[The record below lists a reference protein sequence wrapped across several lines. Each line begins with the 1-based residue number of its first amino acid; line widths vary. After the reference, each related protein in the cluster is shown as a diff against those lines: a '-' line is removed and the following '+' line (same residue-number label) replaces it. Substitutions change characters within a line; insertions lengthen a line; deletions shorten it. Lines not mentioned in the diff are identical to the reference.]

1 MAALIVG
8 GISLG
13 IGLAGAPAN
22 LVLGTLAALLALGA
36 TIYRP
41 ALGLAV
47 LMFTYPF
54 DLTTF
59 VGPVKV
65 TTSYALFAILI
76 AVWVAREIL
85 PNPPKWQRTSL
96 DWPVVLFAVATFLSL
111 LGLTGNYTDQLV
123 ALLKATGGFVLF
135 FIATQSLRSRGDV
148 WLVVGAVLA
157 TGLIQSVE
165 TILPVVNGT
174 VVVSDATRA
183 TGTVNEANDFAG
195 YLVLVGPLAVAAG
208 LTLRH
213 RWLTIAGGLG
223 TLLFGAA
230 LVATLSR
237 SGWIGIVV
245 AVIALAV
252 LLPQRRRQI
261 AMIGGGVLAVLLIGG
276 LAGPIADRLGNQAGS
291 SPLDTFLA
299 RVPIWSAALAIFVQ
313 HPIFGIGVDQFQNMI
328 DSFNPDLGVN
338 QAHNLFLNMAAER
351 GVLGFG
357 TFVALVVMLFKVL
370 RSALRSALS
379 FPYRVLAAG
388 LIASFL
394 GFFAHSQFDVS
405 YYDYKILLMF
415 WFLVGLA
422 ATLTSLQNSPVTTTE
437 AARG

>member
-1 MAALIVG
+1 VLGLLVA
-8 GISLG
+8 GIALG
-13 IGLAGAPAN
+13 IGLAGAPPA

-36 TIYRP
+36 AIYRP

-47 LMFTYPF
+47 LLFTYPF
-54 DLTTF
+54 DLTTY

-65 TTSYALFAILI
+65 TTSYVLFGILI
-76 AVWVAREIL
+76 GVWVVREIL
-85 PNPPKWQRTSL
+85 PNPPVWQRTSL
-96 DWPVVLFAVATFLSL
+96 DWPVVFFALATYASV
-111 LGLTGNYTDQLV
+111 LGLTGNYDVQLV

-157 TGLIQSVE
+157 TGLLQSIE

-183 TGTVNEANDFAG
+183 TGTVNEPNDFAG

-208 LTLRH
+208 LLLRN
-213 RWLTIAGGLG
+213 RWAVLVGSIG

-237 SGWIGIVV
+237 SGWLGIGI
-245 AVIALAV
+245 AVITLAV
-252 LLPQRRRQI
+252 LLPQRRRQVGL
-261 AMIGGGVLAVLLIGG
+261 IGAAVLAVLLMGG

-291 SPLDTFLA
+291 SPLDTFMA
-299 RVPIWSAALAIFVQ
+299 RVPIWTAAVGMTVS
-313 HPIFGIGVDQFQNMI
+313 HPIFGVGVDNFQNFI
-328 DSFNPDLGVN
+328 DDFNPDLGVN
-338 QAHNLFLNMAAER
+338 IAHNLFLNIAAER
-351 GVLGFG
+351 GLLGLA
-357 TFVALVVMLFKVL
+357 TFVWLVVMLFKVL
-370 RSALRSALS
+370 LRALAEAPR
-379 FPYRVLAAG
+379 FPYRVLVAA
-388 LIASFL
+388 IFASML

-415 WFLVGLA
+415 WFLVALA
-422 ATLTSLQNSPVTTTE
+422 AVLPRIQMSVEGE
-437 AARG
+437 AA

>member
-1 MAALIVG
+1 
-8 GISLG
+8 
-13 IGLAGAPAN
+13 
-22 LVLGTLAALLALGA
+22 VLGTLAALVALGA
-36 TIYRP
+36 AIYRP

-47 LMFTYPF
+47 LLFTYPF

-65 TTSYALFAILI
+65 TTSYALFAILVG
-76 AVWVAREIL
+76 VWVAREIL

-96 DWPVVLFAVATFLSL
+96 DWPVALFAVATYLSL
-111 LGLTGNYTDQLV
+111 LGLTGNYSDQLV

-135 FIATQSLRSRGDV
+135 FIATQSLRSKGDV
-148 WLVVGAVLA
+148 WLVVGAVFA
-157 TGLIQSVE
+157 TGLLQSVE

-213 RWLTIAGGLG
+213 RWLTIAGGVG

-237 SGWIGIVV
+237 SGWLGIVV

-261 AMIGGGVLAVLLIGG
+261 AMIGGGVLTVLLIGG

-299 RVPIWSAALAIFVQ
+299 RVPIWSAAVAMFVQ
-313 HPIFGIGVDQFQNMI
+313 HPVFGIGVDNFQNLI
-328 DSFNPDLGVN
+328 DNYNPDLGVN
-338 QAHNLFLNMAAER
+338 QAHNLSLNMAAER
-351 GVLGFG
+351 GILGFG
-357 TFVALVVMLFKVL
+357 TFVGLVVMLFKVL
-370 RSALRSALS
+370 GGALRSAPS
-379 FPYRVLAAG
+379 FPYRVLTAG
-388 LIASFL
+388 IIASFL

-422 ATLTSLQNSPVTTTE
+422 AILPSLQNAAVTME
-437 AARG
+437 AARR

>member
-1 MAALIVG
+1 MLGLLVA
-8 GISLG
+8 GIALG
-13 IGLAGAPAN
+13 IGLAGAPPA

-36 TIYRP
+36 AIYRP

-47 LMFTYPF
+47 LLFTYPF
-54 DLTTF
+54 DLTTY

-65 TTSYALFAILI
+65 TTSYVLFGILI
-76 AVWVAREIL
+76 GVWVVREIL
-85 PNPPKWQRTSL
+85 PNPPVWQRTSL
-96 DWPVVLFAVATFLSL
+96 DWPVVFFALATYASV
-111 LGLTGNYTDQLV
+111 LGLTGNYDVQLV

-157 TGLIQSVE
+157 TGLLQSIE

-183 TGTVNEANDFAG
+183 TGTVNEPNDFAG

-208 LTLRH
+208 LLLRN
-213 RWLTIAGGLG
+213 RWAVLVGSIG

-237 SGWIGIVV
+237 SGWLGIGI
-245 AVIALAV
+245 AVITLAV
-252 LLPQRRRQI
+252 LLPQRRRQVGL
-261 AMIGGGVLAVLLIGG
+261 IGAAVLAVLLMGG

-291 SPLDTFLA
+291 SPLDTFMA
-299 RVPIWSAALAIFVQ
+299 RVPIWTAAVGMTVS
-313 HPIFGIGVDQFQNMI
+313 HPIFGVGVDNFQNFI
-328 DSFNPDLGVN
+328 DDFNPDLGVN
-338 QAHNLFLNMAAER
+338 IAHNLFLNIAAER
-351 GVLGFG
+351 GLLGLA
-357 TFVALVVMLFKVL
+357 TFVWLVVMLFKVL
-370 RSALRSALS
+370 LRALAEAPR
-379 FPYRVLAAG
+379 FPYRVLVAA
-388 LIASFL
+388 IFASML

-415 WFLVGLA
+415 WFLVALA
-422 ATLTSLQNSPVTTTE
+422 AVLPRIQMSVEGE
-437 AARG
+437 AA